1 MVNNCANPR
10 CAKPLHYLREGRIF
24 VFDVLDSS
32 SVLNGKS
39 SRHLEHYWLCGTC
52 AQQFQIERND
62 GTESGVR
69 LVPRRRP
76 TTVGVENIAGTA
88 LAS

>member
-24 VFDVLDSS
+24 VFDVLDSA
-32 SVLNGKS
+32 SVLNGKNT
-39 SRHLEHYWLCGTC
+39 RHLEHYWLCGAC
-52 AQQFQIERND
+52 SEQFLVERND
-62 GTESGVR
+62 GTDSGVR
-69 LVPRRRP
+69 LVPRRP
-76 TTVGVENIAGTA
+76 LPVKVKSITDTA